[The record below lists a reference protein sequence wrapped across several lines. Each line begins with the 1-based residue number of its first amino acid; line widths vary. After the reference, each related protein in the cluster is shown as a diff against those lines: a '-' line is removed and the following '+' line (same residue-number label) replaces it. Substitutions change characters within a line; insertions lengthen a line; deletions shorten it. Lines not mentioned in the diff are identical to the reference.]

1 MDSLDSLFSRNLLAG
16 KELFHKLVTCFGNR
30 FKEHIAVLVS
40 NLCEFRGN
48 RAFLVG
54 SLLIVD
60 VCFEIDQIE
69 ESGDRAVLDHRYEKR
84 ADGNSECRTE
94 CIERLVEAALR
105 VIELVYEERLRNSR
119 IGCVLPGKLRTDLN
133 TRLTVDNDKRG
144 IATLTLCITSPAK
157 SR

>member
-1 MDSLDSLFSRNLLAG
+1 M
-16 KELFHKLVTCFGNR
+16 
-30 FKEHIAVLVS
+30 
-40 NLCEFRGN
+40 
-48 RAFLVG
+48 G

-144 IATLTLCITSPAK
+144 IGNSYALHYLSGKIKITGSVKNIYLAVFPVDG
-157 SR
+157 SDC